1 MINLVPKIK
10 SLGGGIFFIVL
21 KQFGKRGPKM
31 KNFLKDWKYPLLL
44 LSGVGIANLGAW
56 IYLIAL
62 NVLVY
67 HMGGS
72 ALAVAALYVIKPLAT
87 LFTNAWSGSMIDRL
101 NKRKLMIH
109 LDIYRALFIAILPL
123 LPSLW
128 IVYVFVFFIS
138 MASAIYEPT
147 AMTYMTKL
155 IPVEQRQRFN
165 SLRSLIGSGAFLI
178 GPAIAGVLLIAST
191 PEYAIYI
198 NAIAFLLSGFITL
211 LLPNLDKKED
221 SDTTSNTLS
230 LTVLKKDWNTVINFS
245 RKHVYVVCV
254 YFLFQ
259 SMFVLATATDSL
271 ELSFAKEVLLLT
283 DSEYGF
289 LVSIAGAGFIL
300 GAITNTILSK
310 KLAPSFLI
318 GIGSLFIA
326 IGYIIYAFS
335 NVFLIAAIGF
345 FILSFSMAYANTGFY
360 TFYQNNVPVHIMGR
374 IGSIYGLVIAL
385 VTIFITI
392 LSGVVTQFISIQL
405 VVIVGSLIMLFITI
419 VLCVFTLFPSQSK
432 LYSTESIK

>member
-1 MINLVPKIK
+1 
-10 SLGGGIFFIVL
+10 
-21 KQFGKRGPKM
+21 M
-31 KNFLKDWKYPLLL
+31 KNLLKDWKYPLLL

-67 HMGGS
+67 NMGGS
-72 ALAVAALYVIKPLAT
+72 ALAVATLYVIKPLAT

-147 AMTYMTKL
+147 AMTYMSKL

-165 SLRSLIGSGAFLI
+165 SLRTLIGSGASLI

-191 PEYAIYI
+191 PEFAIYM

-211 LLPNLDKKED
+211 LLPNLDKKEA

-326 IGYIIYAFS
+326 IGYLIYAFS

-392 LSGVVTQFISIQL
+392 LSGVATQFISIQL

>member
-1 MINLVPKIK
+1 
-10 SLGGGIFFIVL
+10 
-21 KQFGKRGPKM
+21 M

-67 HMGGS
+67 NMGGS

-165 SLRSLIGSGAFLI
+165 SLRSLIGSGASLI

-191 PEYAIYI
+191 PDFAIYI

-211 LLPNLDKKED
+211 LLPNLDKKKD

-230 LTVLKKDWNTVINFS
+230 LTVLKKDWITVINFS

-310 KLAPSFLI
+310 KLAPSLLI

-326 IGYIIYAFS
+326 IGYLIYAFS

-360 TFYQNNVPVHIMGR
+360 TFYQNNIPVHMMGR
-374 IGSIYGLVIAL
+374 IGSIYGLVIAI
-385 VTIFITI
+385 VTIFVTI
-392 LSGVVTQFISIQL
+392 LSGVATQFISIQL

>member
-1 MINLVPKIK
+1 
-10 SLGGGIFFIVL
+10 
-21 KQFGKRGPKM
+21 M

-67 HMGGS
+67 NMGGS

-123 LPSLW
+123 LPSIW

-191 PEYAIYI
+191 PEIAIYI

-211 LLPNLDKKED
+211 LLPNLDKKEA

-310 KLAPSFLI
+310 KLAPSLLI

-326 IGYIIYAFS
+326 IGYLIYAFS

-360 TFYQNNVPVHIMGR
+360 TFYQNNIPVHMMGR
-374 IGSIYGLVIAL
+374 IGSIYGLVIAI

-392 LSGVVTQFISIQL
+392 LSSIATQFISIQL

>member
-1 MINLVPKIK
+1 
-10 SLGGGIFFIVL
+10 
-21 KQFGKRGPKM
+21 M
-31 KNFLKDWKYPLLL
+31 KNLLKDWKYPLLL

-67 HMGGS
+67 NMGGS
-72 ALAVAALYVIKPLAT
+72 ALAVATLYVIKPLAT

-165 SLRSLIGSGAFLI
+165 SLRTLIGSGASLI
-178 GPAIAGVLLIAST
+178 GPAVAGGLLIAGT
-191 PEYAIYI
+191 PEFAIYM

-230 LTVLKKDWNTVINFS
+230 LIVLKKDWNTVINFS

-326 IGYIIYAFS
+326 IGYLIYAFS

-385 VTIFITI
+385 VTIFITK
-392 LSGVVTQFISIQL
+392 LSGVATQFISIQL